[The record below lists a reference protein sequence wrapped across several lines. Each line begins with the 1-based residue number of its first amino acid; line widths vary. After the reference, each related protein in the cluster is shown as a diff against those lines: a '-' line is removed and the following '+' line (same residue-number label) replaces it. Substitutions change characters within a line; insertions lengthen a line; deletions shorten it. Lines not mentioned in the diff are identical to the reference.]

1 MDAKPL
7 SIGKI
12 LSERQR
18 FVVPIY
24 QRTYSWTIKRQLD
37 PFLEQVEAKATDR
50 LNGSRSAFSHY
61 MGALL
66 VIPEGDAVFGRI
78 QIYNVVDGQQ
88 RLTTFH
94 LFYAALRELAM
105 ALGFNGTARQISD
118 LLVHSADT
126 PMQDQ
131 ANEKYKLQP
140 TAYDRTLFRDLT
152 DLDRETIRSKYPT
165 FFYKNGNLREGEAPL
180 PLRGW
185 WFFRDAA
192 EAFVTEGAADA
203 TEQERRLLALSTAL
217 FEDFRLIVIT
227 LSKEDDA
234 QVIFQT
240 LNSGGEPLAAM
251 DLVRNDVFH
260 RASRRNENVEKLM
273 EERWSVFEQ
282 PFWKQNVTQGRITKP
297 RIDFFLAHSLT
308 AQQGKDV
315 SLSELY
321 AEYKS
326 FVAVKKFASAEEEL
340 DSLTRYVPAYRA
352 LVEPSENAGIS
363 RLAHRL
369 NLFDVSTAYPLVFV
383 IAPRQIRRSKGISR

>member
-66 VIPEGDAVFGRI
+66 VIPEG
-78 QIYNVVDGQQ
+78 
-88 RLTTFH
+88 
-94 LFYAALRELAM
+94 
-105 ALGFNGTARQISD
+105 
-118 LLVHSADT
+118 
-126 PMQDQ
+126 
-131 ANEKYKLQP
+131 
-140 TAYDRTLFRDLT
+140 
-152 DLDRETIRSKYPT
+152 
-165 FFYKNGNLREGEAPL
+165 
-180 PLRGW
+180 
-185 WFFRDAA
+185 
-192 EAFVTEGAADA
+192 AADA
-203 TEQERRLLALSTAL
+203 TEQARRLLALSTAL

-260 RASRRNENVEKLM
+260 RASRRNEDVEKLM
-273 EERWSVFEQ
+273 EERWSV
-282 PFWKQNVTQGRITKP
+282 
-297 RIDFFLAHSLT
+297 
-308 AQQGKDV
+308 
-315 SLSELY
+315 
-321 AEYKS
+321 
-326 FVAVKKFASAEEEL
+326 
-340 DSLTRYVPAYRA
+340 
-352 LVEPSENAGIS
+352 
-363 RLAHRL
+363 
-369 NLFDVSTAYPLVFV
+369 
-383 IAPRQIRRSKGISR
+383 